1 MCHVVIYAKMSRL
14 VPRCNS
20 DMTKKADLP
29 SAFSSETGTRTLV
42 SAVRGRR
49 PRPID
54 DITMLFV
61 VKQGL
66 EPWFPP

>member
-1 MCHVVIYAKMSRL
+1 
-14 VPRCNS
+14 
-20 DMTKKADLP
+20 MTKKADLL

-49 PRPID
+49 PRPLD
-54 DITMLFV
+54 DITEMLFV